1 MAARVPVDENTVSKV
16 EVQSSFFGN
25 SYLEVPLEEVY
36 DEVTL
41 HLQFLTGR
49 PEGVLFL
56 AAGDSD
62 YLLVELR
69 DGAVQVRLDFG
80 SGEVQVHSPE
90 GLKLDDLVAHDLEL
104 KVSNGKMT
112 LLTDSLF
119 NTTAEIPGPWQELAI
134 QHGLYVGG
142 SGDLDIPYLIGAT
155 MPFRGCLHSTIFNNM
170 DLLSLLTSSSGSRT
184 VQEVKDGCSLE
195 FSAGRDDPFSFS
207 GPRSFIAFPSWNAR
221 ESVLIEFQMTS
232 TMEQAPL
239 IFQSGTQHDFLYLEI
254 INGYLR
260 GTVNS
265 RKGAVKLQNNIYV
278 NDDEPHDI
286 RIYIDADT
294 FEISVDNFET
304 RTSKSGMPTFLRPK
318 DNLLL
323 GGFDEETLD
332 MLRESQAGYN
342 LRDDRSYKSFVGCIE
357 ELRINLEKKSLQ
369 DALVTKDIVTGC
381 ENEDYEDEYDY
392 YDAPTTVAPTFTPLM
407 WQGLQLPI
415 TEPCHLETGLPI
427 IFRNFTKLLKISP
440 LVVRE
445 GGTSILESWHTHP
458 SIDLTAIGIRPSQV
472 LFSVTHDASY
482 GTLELDI
489 PGASTRKK
497 FTLLDL
503 MKHKVKY
510 VHDGSEGPMD
520 QVAFEVTINTKVMIP
535 ECLRK
540 GQAYLFPISITP
552 INDPPQLVFP
562 HGDILMVL
570 EHTRKVLNSDII
582 NVVDGDTPC
591 DSLRIL
597 IASGK
602 SMEGGYVENAYQP
615 GQAMEEFSCNELEAG
630 NVAFVHNGELAQELN
645 LQASDGIT
653 RGPTSTLHI
662 IAKEPEIFVGN
673 NTGLIISQ
681 GDITAIT
688 TTNLSVETNAVKQK
702 VDIVYRITEP
712 LKYGEVRK
720 KVNTG
725 EWKSV
730 DTFQQQDIDNEQIK
744 YFSTDEEHRQ
754 KDITERLEF
763 EVQVGKKILGT
774 NFFFI
779 KVKKSLI
786 RMLNLA
792 PLELKRSRQ
801 LNITAREMQAL
812 LEGQSLDPA
821 SYQYVILQTP
831 RKGNL
836 MLEGQRLTEGL
847 SFTQKDLLG
856 NRLSYEASVRNSK
869 ETEDN
874 FQFRIYVTSHVSPV
888 FTYKIKIGADPHAPV
903 LTNVLL
909 SVPEGGEVIITS
921 DHLFVKSSISMNYL
935 YEVIEGPQ
943 HGQLFRRSPSRQP
956 SNNEALTGFSNDD
969 LLQGRVVYH
978 HDGSETTEDDI
989 PFVAIRQVEGSAEA
1003 LYFDRD
1009 VEEVRGVFRVSVQPV
1024 NDNVPF
1030 QVVNKVFNV
1039 VRGGQRLLTTSDI
1052 AFIDKDSGSTDA
1064 QLVMVRR
1071 GVPFGSIVFVE
1082 DTAHQVYRF
1091 TQEDLRNKKVLFV
1104 HSGAD
1109 HGWFQLQ
1116 VSDGLHQVTAL
1127 VEVQASDPYI
1137 EIVNNTGLL
1146 VHQGGEKV
1154 LDDSVLKLET
1164 NMDIR
1169 NEDDI
1174 AFRISNPP
1182 TEGAIRKGAQQVS
1195 SFSQKDFLSGDII
1208 YYHNGSTNAR
1218 DFFEFSVEANQV
1230 LVEESVEITVILEGG
1245 NPPQVIHNE
1254 KIYVFQGEAAEI
1266 KKEYLMVSDENSFPH
1281 EIVYTV
1287 QSPPRLGVLVTI
1299 SHSDTSDG
1307 SLNNIQAFTQEDIN
1321 VGSVLY
1327 LHSKP
1332 EQGND
1337 PFILDVS
1344 NGAKVLEGLVVQLEV
1359 LPMTVPFRVQNITVE
1374 EGGTIV
1380 LSTDVLQ
1387 IPSSYFTNLNLV
1399 FTVMEPP
1406 IHGAIRNAERHGGES
1421 LLSFTWNEVEQQLI
1435 LYEHDD
1441 TETTRD
1447 AFTLAANISEIHRQ
1461 SRPATITIDIRPV
1474 NDEFP
1479 VLAVNAGLQI
1489 WEGATAA
1496 VTAELLSS
1504 IDKDSPPEAV
1514 VYTIQPPAS
1523 GKVLLRSSPDNKE
1536 ILTFTQA
1543 QVNEGLILYLHQ
1555 GSPDG
1560 GFAFDVSDGDNV
1572 SPGHFFTVTAKSLVI
1587 TMEAKKD
1594 LVVCPGFSQP
1604 ITSQILRAV
1613 TNTEVP
1619 LSSPLLYSVV
1629 EPPRLGHLF
1638 NTRLRSNDTGLTNFT
1653 QEEVDAGEVFYQHA
1667 MPPVPFWNSQ
1677 DAFSF
1682 RVSSSNATTE
1692 VQSLRVNISF
1702 EARWCSSHLWV
1713 NKGLSVAKNQRATIN
1728 SSSLDASNLL
1738 ARLPES
1744 NRSSYDVVFLLSE
1757 FPSHGKLSLPDGPI
1771 MEKRPYFFQS
1781 DLHSGGLEYVL
1792 NSSETQEDS
1801 FKFTPWIWPSGHDFS
1816 EPPKEPG
1823 AFIISESFNITIRDV
1838 YENPPILLTQNPSLQ
1853 VLQRSAVTLT
1863 TEHLNVMDIDSAPDK
1878 IEYTILKRPTSGFL
1892 AHSDNSAVPIV
1903 KFTQEDVNEG
1913 RLIFIVTGS
1922 IAADAFSLSISD
1934 GSHQPIHTS
1943 LTVEVLPAVL
1953 TVTNKKPVEIRQ
1965 DQKQTTLTQ
1974 DHLLAVSDG
1983 DQQDILYRITRAP
1996 QFGQLRVNQK
2006 LVQEFSQKQVDKGE
2020 VSFVFTDLTSSR
2032 DEFLFVATSGGANTT
2047 GVVLISVKPLV
2058 NIQRG
2063 IILPRGRTVLM
2074 DTHILDASELA
2085 NKTNS
2090 VPTFKVLRAPR
2101 SSRFVKVVKGGKTRP
2116 MSADTFTQID
2126 LEQGLIGLE
2135 VPDVE
2140 RSGQAVQNDS
2150 FQVELAANGVP
2161 PASATLKFTTRTYDP
2176 SFPYHATLLR
2186 SPMGPQAPET
2196 SSALYVDSYTMTM
2209 APWLHGT
2216 EDSLTANTSGAGI
2229 SQTVPHSQAPTNNPP
2244 MQRASFLSFIEANM
2258 FTIILPVCLIILLSV
2273 LGLLLLYYLIRKN
2286 KTGKHHVQGTSFK
2299 PKNGSVDHETFR
2311 KTDPNQAIPLSTMKP
2326 LESTG
2331 PESPTP
2337 KPMETGGQA
2346 DPELLQSCRTSNPG
2360 LKNSQY
2366 WV

>member
-1 MAARVPVDENTVSKV
+1 MEVPVAEA
-16 EVQSSFFGN
+16 
-25 SYLEVPLEEVY
+25 Y

-41 HLQFLTGR
+41 HMQFHTGR
-49 PEGVLFL
+49 PEGLLFL

-69 DGAVQVRLDFG
+69 DGAVQVRMDFG
-80 SGEVQVHSPE
+80 SGDVQVNSPE
-90 GLKLDDLVAHDLEL
+90 GLKLDNLVTHEFEL

-112 LLTDSLF
+112 LLTDSLS
-119 NTTAEIPGPWQELAI
+119 NITAEIPGPWQELNVH
-134 QHGLYVGG
+134 HGIYIGG
-142 SGDLDIPYLIGAT
+142 SGDLELPYLTEASI
-155 MPFRGCLHSTIFNNM
+155 PFRGCLHSTIFNNI
-170 DLLSLLTSSSGSRT
+170 DLLSLLTSNSGSRT
-184 VQEVKDGCSLE
+184 VHEVKDGCSRE
-195 FSAGRDDPFSFS
+195 FSAGRDEPFSFS

-221 ESVLIEFQMTS
+221 ENVVIEFRMMS

-278 NDDEPHDI
+278 NDDQPHDI
-286 RIYIDADT
+286 RIYIDAHT

-304 RTSKSGMPTFLRPK
+304 RTSKTGMPSFLRPQE
-318 DNLLL
+318 NLLL

-332 MLRESQAGYN
+332 ILRESLAGYN
-342 LRDDRSYKSFVGCIE
+342 LRDDRTYKSFVGCIE

-369 DALVTKDIVTGC
+369 DALVTKDVMAGC

-392 YDAPTTVAPTFTPLM
+392 YDAPTTVAPTSTPSM
-407 WQGLQLPI
+407 WQGLRLPI
-415 TEPCHLETGLPI
+415 IEPCHLETGLPI
-427 IFRNFTKLLKISP
+427 IFQNFTKLLKISP
-440 LVVRE
+440 LVLRE
-445 GGTSILESWHTHP
+445 GGTSILESRHIQPT
-458 SIDLTAIGIRPSQV
+458 IDLSAIGIRPSQV
-472 LFSVTHDASY
+472 VFSVTHDARY
-482 GTLELDI
+482 GFLELDV

-510 VHDGSEGPMD
+510 VHDGSEGSMD
-520 QVAFEVTINTKVMIP
+520 QLAFEVTINAKVMIP

-540 GQAYLFPISITP
+540 GQVYLFPISITP
-552 INDPPQLVFP
+552 TNDPPQVVFP
-562 HGDILMVL
+562 HGNILMVL
-570 EHTRKVLNSDII
+570 EHTRNVLNSDII
-582 NVVDGDTPC
+582 NVIDADTPC
-591 DSLRIL
+591 DSLKIL

-602 SMEGGYVENAYQP
+602 SMERGYVENDYQP
-615 GQAMEEFSCNELEAG
+615 GQAIEEFSCNELKASS
-630 NVAFVHNGELAQELN
+630 VAFVHRGELAQELH
-645 LQASDGIT
+645 LQASDGFS
-653 RGPTSTLHI
+653 RGSTSTLFI
-662 IAKEPEIFVGN
+662 IAKEPEIIVSN

-681 GDITAIT
+681 GDTTAIT

-702 VDIVYRITEP
+702 VDIFYRLTEP
-712 LKYGEVRK
+712 LKFGELRK
-720 KVNTG
+720 KGSTG

-730 DTFQQQDIDNEQIK
+730 ETFQQQDIDNEQIK
-744 YFSTDEEHRQ
+744 YFSTDAEHHQ
-754 KDITERLEF
+754 KDITESIEF
-763 EVQVGKKILGT
+763 EVQVGKKILSN

-779 KVKKSLI
+779 EVKKSLI
-786 RMLNLA
+786 KLLNMA

-801 LNITAREMQAL
+801 RNITARELQAV
-812 LEGQSLDPA
+812 LEGQSLDAA
-821 SYQYVILQTP
+821 SYQYVILQAP

-847 SFTQKDLLG
+847 SFTQENLLR
-856 NRLSYEASVRNSK
+856 NSVTYEASVRNPK

-888 FTYKIKIGADPHAPV
+888 FTYKIKIGADPHAPM

-943 HGQLFRRSPSRQP
+943 HGRLFRRSPPRQL
-956 SNNEALTGFSNDD
+956 SSNEALTEFSNDD
-969 LLQGRVVYH
+969 LLQGRVVYQ

-989 PFVAIRQVEGSAEA
+989 PFVAIRQIEGSAEA

-1009 VEEVRGVFRVSVQPV
+1009 VEEVRGVFRVSIQPV
-1024 NDNVPF
+1024 NDNVPV

-1052 AFIDKDSGSTDA
+1052 AFTDKDSGSTDA

-1071 GVPFGSIVFVE
+1071 GVPFGKIVFIE
-1082 DTAHQVYRF
+1082 DTAHQVFRF
-1091 TQEDLRNKKVLFV
+1091 TQEDLRKKKVLFV

-1154 LDDSVLKLET
+1154 LDDSVLRLET

-1169 NEDDI
+1169 NEEDVS
-1174 AFRISNPP
+1174 FRIITPP
-1182 TEGAIRKGAQQVS
+1182 TEGAIRKGEQQVS

-1230 LVEESVEITVILEGG
+1230 LVEDNVEITVVLEGG

-1266 KKEYLMVSDENSFPH
+1266 KKEDLMVSDENSFPH
-1281 EIVYTV
+1281 EIVYIV
-1287 QSPPRLGVLVTI
+1287 RSPPRLGVLVTV

-1307 SLNNIQAFTQEDIN
+1307 SLNNIQAFTQEEIN
-1321 VGSVLY
+1321 AGSVLY
-1327 LHSKP
+1327 LSSKP
-1332 EQGND
+1332 EPGSD

-1374 EGGTIV
+1374 EGGTRV

-1387 IPSSYFTNLNLV
+1387 IPSSYFTNLNLE

-1406 IHGAIRNAERHGGES
+1406 MHGAIRNAERHGGES

-1441 TETTRD
+1441 TETKID
-1447 AFTLAANISEIHRQ
+1447 AFTLAANVSEIDRQ
-1461 SRPATITIDIRPV
+1461 SRPATIRVDIRPV
-1474 NDEFP
+1474 NDESP
-1479 VLAVNAGLQI
+1479 VLTVNAGLQI
-1489 WEGATAA
+1489 WEGATTAI
-1496 VTAELLSS
+1496 TAEVLSS
-1504 IDKDSPPEAV
+1504 IDKDSPPEEV

-1523 GKVLLRSSPDNKE
+1523 GKVLLRSSSGNKE
-1536 ILTFTQA
+1536 TMTFTQA
-1543 QVNEGLILYLHQ
+1543 QVDEGLIVYLHQ

-1560 GFAFDVSDGDNV
+1560 GFAFDISDGDNV

-1604 ITSQILRAV
+1604 ITNQTLRAA

-1629 EPPRLGHLF
+1629 EPPRLGQLVKIW
-1638 NTRLRSNDTGLTNFT
+1638 LSSNDTGLTTFS
-1653 QEEVDAGEVFYQHA
+1653 QDEVDAGKIFYQHT
-1667 MPPVPFWNSQ
+1667 MPLVPFWISQ

-1692 VQSLRVNISF
+1692 LQTLQVNISF
-1702 EARWCSSHLWV
+1702 EAGCHHRSHLWV
-1713 NKGLSVAKNQRATIN
+1713 NKGLSVGKHQRAAIN
-1728 SSSLDASNLL
+1728 TSSLDASNLL

-1744 NRSSYDVVFLLSE
+1744 NRSIYDVVFLLSE
-1757 FPSHGKLSLPDGPI
+1757 FPSHGQLSLADGPI

-1781 DLHSGGLEYVL
+1781 DLHSGGLEYVH

-1801 FKFTPWIWPSGHDFS
+1801 FKFTPWIWPSGQVFS
-1816 EPPKEPG
+1816 EAPQEPG
-1823 AFIISESFNITIRDV
+1823 ALIISESFNITVREV
-1838 YENPPILLTQNPSLQ
+1838 YEHPPVLLTQSPSLQ
-1853 VLQRSAVTLT
+1853 VLQGSTVTLT
-1863 TEHLNVMDIDSAPDK
+1863 TEHLNVMDLDSTPDK
-1878 IEYTILKRPTSGFL
+1878 IEYTIIKRPTSGFL

-1903 KFTQEDVNEG
+1903 QFTQKDVNEG

-1922 IAADAFSLSISD
+1922 SATDAFSLSISD
-1934 GSHQPIHTS
+1934 GYHQAIHTF
-1943 LTVEVLPAVL
+1943 LTVNVLPAVL

-1974 DHLLAVSDG
+1974 DHLLAVSDVV
-1983 DQQDILYRITRAP
+1983 QQNILYRITRAP
-1996 QFGQLRVNQK
+1996 QFGQLRVNRK
-2006 LVQEFSQKQVDKGE
+2006 VVQEFSQKQVDKGE
-2020 VSFVFTDLTSSR
+2020 VSFIFTDLSSSR
-2032 DEFLFVATSGGANTT
+2032 DEFLFVATSGGANAT

-2058 NIQRG
+2058 SIQRG
-2063 IILPRGRTVLM
+2063 IILPRGTTVLM

-2101 SSRFVKVVKGGKTRP
+2101 SSQFVKVMKGGKTRP
-2116 MSADTFTQID
+2116 MSADIFTQSD

-2135 VPDVE
+2135 VLEVE
-2140 RSGQAVQNDS
+2140 KGGQPVQNDS
-2150 FQVELAANGVP
+2150 FQVELAAKGVP
-2161 PASATLKFTTRTYDP
+2161 PASATLKFTTRIYDP
-2176 SFPYHATLLR
+2176 SFPYQATLLQF
-2186 SPMGPQAPET
+2186 PLGPQAPET
-2196 SSALYVDSYTMTM
+2196 SSALYVDSYTMTL
-2209 APWLHGT
+2209 APWHVT
-2216 EDSLTANTSGAGI
+2216 EDSLIANSSGAGI
-2229 SQTVPHSQAPTNNPP
+2229 SPTVPHSESPTNPPP

-2273 LGLLLLYYLIRKN
+2273 LGLLLLYYLIRRN
-2286 KTGKHHVQGTSFK
+2286 KTGKHHVQGTAFK
-2299 PKNGSVDHETFR
+2299 TKNGSVDQETFR

-2326 LESTG
+2326 LESTV

-2337 KPMETGGQA
+2337 RPMETGGQA

-2360 LKNSQY
+2360 LKNNQY